1 MPISHRPWPLPVTSI
16 DAFSYANLTLDETLE
31 ELARSVHPYTQL
43 IASLDLPPTS
53 RFIFNI
59 PEWERNSM
67 ERVGFQ
73 VESASVSI
81 PTELHGA

>member
-1 MPISHRPWPLPVTSI
+1 MPVAHQAWPLPVTSI
-16 DAFSYANLTLDETLE
+16 DSFSYADLSLDDALE
-31 ELARSVHPYTQL
+31 DLARFGFTQPKTH
-43 IASLDLPPTS
+43 ICFSLTISLS

-73 VESASVSI
+73 VESA
-81 PTELHGA
+81 